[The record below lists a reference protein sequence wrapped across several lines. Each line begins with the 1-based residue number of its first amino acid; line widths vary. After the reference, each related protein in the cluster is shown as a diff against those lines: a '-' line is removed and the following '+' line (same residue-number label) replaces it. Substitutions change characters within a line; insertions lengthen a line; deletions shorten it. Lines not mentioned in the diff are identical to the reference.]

1 MAETKR
7 GDALQ
12 LIFSF
17 FLGILLVVFVGVGVW
32 TFYPEPYR
40 ASSPEQEELNK
51 LYRQLGTI
59 EGKEKPTPSEQAEI
73 DRLRARIDEINQTMQ
88 KKRDRWAVN
97 TSIILLAFATL
108 LMAISLLLPEH
119 LKVFSNGILLGGV
132 FTVLYG
138 TGWSFA
144 GQEARARFYVV
155 LAALVLSLAFGYLR
169 FIRGRATDLRAA
181 QAAQSGSAP
190 PLPGA
195 PAAGQADAI
204 AELSE
209 RVAELERRAAGAAA
223 ALGGGHDR
231 AASED

>member
-1 MAETKR
+1 MATKTER

-40 ASSPEQEELNK
+40 STAPEQKELDR
-51 LYRQLGTI
+51 LYRELSDI
-59 EGKEKPTPSEQAEI
+59 EGKEAPTPSERAEI
-73 DRLRARIDEINQTMQ
+73 ERLRTRMDEINQAMQ
-88 KKRDRWAVN
+88 KQRDRWAVN
-97 TSIILLAFATL
+97 TSIILLGFATL

-119 LKVFSNGILLGGV
+119 MKVFSNGILLGGV

-169 FIRGRATDLRAA
+169 FIRGRAAELRAA
-181 QAAQSGSAP
+181 QAAQAAP
-190 PLPGA
+190 MTPGTGEAPL
-195 PAAGQADAI
+195 QADAI
-204 AELSE
+204 AELSA
-209 RVAELERRAAGAAA
+209 RIAELERRADRAAA
-223 ALGGGHDR
+223 ALGGARDR
-231 AASED
+231 SAAED